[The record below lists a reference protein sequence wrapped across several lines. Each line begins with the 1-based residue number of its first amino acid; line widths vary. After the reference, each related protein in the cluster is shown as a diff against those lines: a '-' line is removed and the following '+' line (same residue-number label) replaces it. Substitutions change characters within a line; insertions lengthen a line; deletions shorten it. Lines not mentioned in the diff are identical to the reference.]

1 MNLLKDVVLKQ
12 DIYFLCSDRL
22 KELVED
28 DDISLTIT
36 KYSDKLTKST
46 KQLITNANQKK
57 WIR

>member
-36 KYSDKLTKST
+36 KFSDNLTIST
-46 KQLITNANQKK
+46 KQLIANANQKK

>member
-1 MNLLKDVVLKQ
+1 MNLLKDVVLKK

-36 KYSDKLTKST
+36 KFSDNLDTST
-46 KQLITNANQKK
+46 KQLIANANQKGG
-57 WIR
+57 

>member
-36 KYSDKLTKST
+36 KFSDNLTIYT
-46 KQLITNANQKK
+46 KQLIANANQKE

>member
-36 KYSDKLTKST
+36 KFSDNLTIYT
-46 KQLITNANQKK
+46 KQLIANANQKK

>member
-36 KYSDKLTKST
+36 KFSDNLTIST
-46 KQLITNANQKK
+46 KQLIANANQKE